1 MTPRPP
7 ARPPLKL
14 FDARRATGTLL
25 LLTGSLSLGLTTL
38 WLDRSAHA
46 STAQAAVQ
54 SDTTDAWA
62 SAPTQSGGQQDDWQA
77 SGDDWTQAAP
87 QGSFDSQPAQSARG
101 WSRGS

>member
-7 ARPPLKL
+7 ARTPLKL

-46 STAQAAVQ
+46 TQAQTAIQP
-54 SDTTDAWA
+54 DTTDTWA
-62 SAPTQSGGQQDDWQA
+62 SAPTQEDDWQDRD
-77 SGDDWTQAAP
+77 DDWTQAAP

>member
-46 STAQAAVQ
+46 TSAQTATQPVAT
-54 SDTTDAWA
+54 DTWA
-62 SAPTQSGGQQDDWQA
+62 SASAQDDGWQD
-77 SGDDWTQAAP
+77 SDDWGQAAP
-87 QGSFDSQPAQSARG
+87 QSSFDSQPAQSSRG

>member
-7 ARPPLKL
+7 ARTPLKL
-14 FDARRATGTLL
+14 FDARHATGTLL

-46 STAQAAVQ
+46 TQAQTATQP
-54 SDTTDAWA
+54 DTTDTWA
-62 SAPTQSGGQQDDWQA
+62 SAPAQDGWQA
-77 SGDDWTQAAP
+77 SDDWTQAAP

>member
-1 MTPRPP
+1 MTPRTP
-7 ARPPLKL
+7 ARTPLKL

-46 STAQAAVQ
+46 VQAQTATQP
-54 SDTTDAWA
+54 DTTDTWA
-62 SAPTQSGGQQDDWQA
+62 SAPAQSGVQEDGWQA
-77 SGDDWTQAAP
+77 SDDWTQAAP